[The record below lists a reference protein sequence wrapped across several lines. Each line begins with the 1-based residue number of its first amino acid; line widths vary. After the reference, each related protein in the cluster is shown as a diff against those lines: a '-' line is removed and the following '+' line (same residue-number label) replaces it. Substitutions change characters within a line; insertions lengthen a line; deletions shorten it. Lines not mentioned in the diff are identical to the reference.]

1 MASGIRAP
9 AAPSASTGHSG
20 THTSARSSDEDGGAA
35 RTRAALPIDL
45 GKHQTPGELICT
57 SIISLLTIHGQP
69 NLSVTMPKPLAQNV
83 GPKGMVTLP
92 PSAASALNTRS
103 AGAAAS

>member
-1 MASGIRAP
+1 MPQKQPP
-9 AAPSASTGHSG
+9 ART
-20 THTSARSSDEDGGAA
+20 ARSVLIVYPPPDIVLSLSSTQWIANFN
-35 RTRAALPIDL
+35 TRR
-45 GKHQTPGELICT
+45 GEHQAPGELICT
-57 SIISLLTIHGQP
+57 SIISPLTIHGQP

-103 AGAAAS
+103 AGATAS